1 MLNHAFIITVHKEP
15 EVLKKVLNHLQN
27 KNHFFWIN
35 IDKKSNYKKQLEMV
49 INGFQNVIEI
59 TNFNVVHSG
68 FSQVECTVYFL
79 KKIINYDIKMDY
91 IHFISG
97 QDYPC
102 VPVNKFDVF
111 FENNNPKSFM
121 HMDTT
126 EECIEWRKKKY
137 LDRVQYYNFGDVFN
151 SKIMQKFHIP
161 GIINR
166 MFLWKNRGTIE
177 GLWGGWNWFSW
188 HREVALY
195 VISYYDTH
203 TGFVNRFRYTWCS
216 DELLFPTILHG
227 KEEDLNIEP
236 RNSLRFIEWH
246 PKRDCNSLPLILE
259 ESEYNDIVKSGCFFC
274 RKVEFK
280 TSRKLI
286 TLLDKK
292 IQDGL

>member
-1 MLNHAFIITVHKEP
+1 M
-15 EVLKKVLNHLQN
+15 
-27 KNHFFWIN
+27 
-35 IDKKSNYKKQLEMV
+35 
-49 INGFQNVIEI
+49 G
-59 TNFNVVHSG
+59 
-68 FSQVECTVYFL
+68 
-79 KKIINYDIKMDY
+79 
-91 IHFISG
+91 
-97 QDYPC
+97 
-102 VPVNKFDVF
+102 
-111 FENNNPKSFM
+111 
-121 HMDTT
+121 
-126 EECIEWRKKKY
+126 
-137 LDRVQYYNFGDVFN
+137 
-151 SKIMQKFHIP
+151 
-161 GIINR
+161 
-166 MFLWKNRGTIE
+166 
-177 GLWGGWNWFSW
+177 GGWNWFSW